1 MTLLRAFVL
10 LILASFGTILLSSCT
25 GSSTPNNVVI
35 NGTVSSGGS
44 APALAIGGA
53 TVSIYQAQT
62 DAPILVAQ
70 TTTDGAGNFTAK
82 VPVSNANTNNNTNA
96 NSNPALY
103 YALATKSPGI
113 RLIASLGSGPLSAV
127 KINDLTTVAT
137 AYAFAQ
143 FFQSDLSI
151 AGSAI
156 PLSIA
161 AGMAENLVAAESGSA
176 SLVIQTSPNAYE
188 TNTWSALGTL
198 ANKLGACTQGLSN
211 ACTTLFAATPASNAA
226 LPENTLQAA
235 LNIARNPA
243 NNVSGIFNLANAS
256 NAYVPALTA
265 DQGPSSSVAREKLD
279 AWTMAVKVNNSGN
292 LNCPF
297 GGPANVAFD
306 ANGYAWI
313 NNNVIQGTPNSSN
326 CLMVLQPNGKP
337 ASGLANTPLSPITGG
352 GILGSGFGIAID
364 TLGNIWSGNFGWGNN
379 IPSIGSVT
387 KLSSRGVPVSPSTG
401 YTNSL
406 LQVQGIAV
414 DQSNNIWMASYG
426 NNQVVVYR
434 NGDPSSVATYSNGVS
449 QPFGMAIASD
459 GTAWVTYRGT
469 GKVAKLQMINGVIS
483 EVFPPVNL
491 PGYNNTVALSN
502 SRPKGIAVDSQGNA
516 WVVDGEASAV
526 YAINSTGTIIG
537 TYTGNGINGPWGVS
551 IDAKGNPWIANFG
564 TASPSA
570 RYSIVQLCGATGN
583 CPVGLAM
590 GGTISPSTGYSL
602 PSAGSQV
609 LLNSGTP
616 LYGASGPPS
625 FLPLMRLTSVNADM
639 AGNIW
644 AANNWKPS
652 AYIDGISSDPNP
664 GGDGMVIFIG
674 LAAPT
679 KAPTL
684 GPAQSP

>member
-1 MTLLRAFVL
+1 MTLMRTFL
-10 LILASFGTILLSSCT
+10 LLVATSIGIILLSSCS
-25 GSSTPNNVVI
+25 GSSTPNNVVV

-44 APALAIGGA
+44 APAVAISGA

-62 DAPILVAQ
+62 GTPVLVVQ
-70 TTTDGAGNFTAK
+70 TTTDGSGNFTAK
-82 VPVSNANTNNNTNA
+82 VPVSSSNT

-103 YALATKSPGI
+103 YAVATKSPSI
-113 RLIASLGSGPLSAV
+113 QLIASLGSGPLNSV
-127 KINDLTTVAT
+127 RINDLTTIAT
-137 AYAFAQ
+137 AYAFSQ
-143 FFQSDLSI
+143 FFQTDLSI

-176 SLVIQTSPNAYE
+176 SLVIQTTPNAYE

-211 ACTTLFAATPASNAA
+211 ACTALFAATPAANAA
-226 LPENTLQAA
+226 IPANTLQAA

-243 NNVSGIFNLANAS
+243 NNVTGIFNLANAS
-256 NAYVPALTA
+256 NAYAPALTA
-265 DQGPSSSVAREKLD
+265 NQGPSSSVVREKLD

-292 LNCPF
+292 ANCPF

-306 ANGYAWI
+306 VNGYAWI
-313 NNNVIQGTPNSSN
+313 NNNVIQGTANSSN

-337 ASGLANTPLSPITGG
+337 ATGLANTPLSPITGG
-352 GILGSGFGIAID
+352 GILGSGFGVAID

-379 IPSIGSVT
+379 VPNIGSVT
-387 KLSSRGVPVSPSTG
+387 KLSSRGVPISPSTG

-426 NNQVVVYR
+426 NDQVVVYR
-434 NGDPSSVATYSNGVS
+434 NGEPANAVTYSNGVS
-449 QPFGMAIASD
+449 QPFGMAIAGD
-459 GTAWVTYRGT
+459 GTAWVTYQGT
-469 GKVAKLQMINGVIS
+469 GKVAKLKMTNGVIS
-483 EVFPPVNL
+483 NVFTVNL
-491 PGYNNTVALSN
+491 PGYNNIVALSN
-502 SRPKGIAVDSQGNA
+502 SRPKGIAEDSQGNA
-516 WVVDGEASAV
+516 WVADGKASTV
-526 YAINSTGTIIG
+526 YAINSSGAIIG
-537 TYTGNGINGPWGVS
+537 TYTGQGINGPWGVS
-551 IDAKGNPWIANFG
+551 LDAKGNPWVANFG
-564 TASPSA
+564 SLSPSD

-583 CPVGLAM
+583 CPVGVAM
-590 GGTISPSTGYSL
+590 GAAISPSTGYTL

-609 LLNSGTP
+609 LLNSGAP
-616 LYGASGPPS
+616 LYGTGSPPS
-625 FLPLMRLTSVNADM
+625 YLPLMRLTSVNADM

-652 AYIDGISSDPNP
+652 AYVDGISSDPNP
-664 GGDGMVIFIG
+664 GGDGMVIFVG
-674 LAAPT
+674 VAAPT

-684 GPAQSP
+684 GPAQTP